1 MNTPARLVR
10 YEETVGGYGAWIAWR
25 HSDRAVFMAV
35 VAAIRQRIP
44 SDGRVYAPTSKAWC
58 IDKDELPKLYDVLPE
73 LRERLHGAQPA
84 RPLWHERPAVPPAV
98 AAALNELYVVPGAPW
113 LIVQACFRALSKRAH
128 PDRGGTTSAQ
138 RALNAAYATAG
149 DWYEKTGAKGDAA

>member
-1 MNTPARLVR
+1 MNTGCYAPMTGGGAASGVTTSKAWRRRRVDMNTPARLVR

-98 AAALNELYVVPGAPW
+98 AADLNELYVVPGAPW
-113 LIVQACFRALSKRAH
+113 LIV
-128 PDRGGTTSAQ
+128 P
-138 RALNAAYATAG
+138 
-149 DWYEKTGAKGDAA
+149 